1 MVKKMNVQKSEIL
14 IRAFPSS
21 VQAVYRILSNGKP
34 LKPSDIQKKTR
45 LSPRTVRKAL
55 KILRSKGYV
64 KNIPD
69 LRDLRSQYYVIA

>member
-1 MVKKMNVQKSEIL
+1 MSLQKSETL
-14 IRAFPSS
+14 IRAFPTS
-21 VQAVYRILSNGKP
+21 VQVVYRVLAMGRP
-34 LKPSDIQKKTR
+34 LKPADIQKKTR

-69 LRDLRSQYYVIA
+69 MRDLRSQYYVIA